1 MAKLST
7 LTLPDGNTY
16 DLYWPGSNP
25 DSFTGSIDST
35 SITPGIYEL
44 AGVSVN
50 GKTIYGTFTQYGD
63 TYKTQVFCAGPAGVA
78 RIYIRRYLTNSS
90 SWSPFAALT
99 PYGELTTL
107 TPTSEAPNTV
117 TVNRSHFMRL
127 GPMVW
132 VHIVM
137 TLSSAL
143 SSQTNIY
150 TGMPA
155 ADAVTDL
162 PAIGYT
168 NGDLKTV
175 LVNSAGKLY
184 AGGAMPA
191 GLYAING
198 WYYSTS

>member
-1 MAKLST
+1 MYT
-7 LTLPDGNTY
+7 
-16 DLYWPGSNP
+16 
-25 DSFTGSIDST
+25 
-35 SITPGIYEL
+35 
-44 AGVSVN
+44 
-50 GKTIYGTFTQYGD
+50 
-63 TYKTQVFCAGPAGVA
+63 
-78 RIYIRRYLTNSS
+78 RRYLTGSS
-90 SWSPFAALT
+90 SWTAWSDYT
-99 PYGELTTL
+99 PYGTIQTFS
-107 TPTSEAPNTV
+107 PTFASPAGV
-117 TVNRSHFMRL
+117 TINRSHFMRL

-155 ADAVTDL
+155 ADAVTDI

-168 NGDLKTV
+168 NGDLRTL

-184 AGGAMPA
+184 AGVAMPA
-191 GLYAING
+191 GSYAING